1 LAGEHGD
8 DDEAAGE
15 ADVRPGRLRPEEYAR
30 NFDDLH
36 PPLDVKAVA
45 VEASRCYFCHDAP
58 CVEACPTAID
68 IPGFIRGIQTDNV
81 KGAALK
87 ILEANIMGGACA
99 RVCPTEVLCEGA
111 CVRTAQEGKPVVI
124 GMLQRY
130 ATDWLF
136 ERDVQP
142 FERAAPTGKRVAVV
156 GAGPA
161 GLACA
166 HGLARQGHDVT
177 VLEKRAKAGGLN
189 EYGIAAYKVAHD
201 FARREVEF
209 ILGVG
214 GIEVRTGVELGR
226 DVSLREL
233 CEGHDAVFL
242 GCGLQGVNALGLEGE
257 DALEGVIDAVDY
269 IAALRQAGDK
279 SRLPVGR
286 DVVVIGGGNTAVDI
300 AIQSRRLG
308 AESVTIAYRRGPAH
322 MGATGYE
329 QELAQTNGVRI
340 RHWARPVRLIGRDGH
355 VRAVELE
362 RTQADD
368 QGRLVGTGELFALKA
383 DMVFKAI
390 GQLLVPGRA
399 DGAAELLDTEG
410 GKVLVNADRRTSLA
424 GVWAGGDAV
433 AAGQDLT
440 VSAVED
446 GKVAARAIHAH
457 LMG

>member
-1 LAGEHGD
+1 VSGD
-8 DDEAAGE
+8 QGATAAAE
-15 ADVRPGRLRPEEYAR
+15 VDVRAGRLRPEDYAR

-36 PPLDVKAVA
+36 PPLDAKGAA

-68 IPGFIRGIQTDNV
+68 IPGFIRGIQTGNV
-81 KGAALK
+81 KGAALT

-136 ERDVQP
+136 ERDIQP
-142 FERAAPTGKRVAVV
+142 FARAAPTGKKVAVV

-166 HGLARQGHDVT
+166 HGLARRGHDVT
-177 VLEKRAKAGGLN
+177 VFEKRAKPGGLN
-189 EYGIAAYKVAHD
+189 EYGIAAYKMAHD
-201 FARREVEF
+201 FAQREVDF

-214 GIEVRTGVELGR
+214 GIEVRRGVELGR
-226 DVSLREL
+226 DVHLNELRERY
-233 CEGHDAVFL
+233 DAVFV
-242 GCGLQGVNALGLEGE
+242 GCGLQGVNALGLAGE

-269 IAALRQAGDK
+269 IAALRQAEDK

-286 DVVVIGGGNTAVDI
+286 DIVVIGGGNTAVDI
-300 AIQSRRLG
+300 ASQTRRLG
-308 AESVTIAYRRGPAH
+308 AENVTIAYRRGPRH
-322 MGATGYE
+322 MGATAYE

-340 RHWARPVRLIGRDGH
+340 RHWVRPVRLIGADGH
-355 VRAVELE
+355 VTAVELE

-368 QGRLVGTGELFALKA
+368 RGRLVGTGEFLALKA

-390 GQLLVPGRA
+390 GQQLVPGRL
-399 DGAAELLDTEG
+399 DGAAELLDMEG
-410 GKVLVNADRRTSLA
+410 GKILVNEQRQTSLE

-433 AAGQDLT
+433 AVGQDLT

-446 GKVAARAIHAH
+446 GKVAARSIHAY